1 MHVSDNIAFERY
13 CIYIRYSS
21 NASSHSSASASA
33 SDARVITRA
42 LVKLS
47 SARTYLCYSYV
58 PINSS
63 NTINYVNKLNLVQ
76 ISVGVTRDPASGM

>member
-1 MHVSDNIAFERY
+1 MSASYKALHTYVHNY
-13 CIYIRYSS
+13 VRYSP
-21 NASSHSSASASA
+21 NASSHSSASA

-42 LVKLS
+42 LVELS

-58 PINSS
+58 PIHSS